1 MTLRLSEVVGQGYD
15 CFMRDESLYESIKGG
30 RASKKSATMALR
42 TIIRMMKYPDANMLV
57 VRKVYGTLKDSC
69 FANLLWAIDRLGVT
83 DYWKINTNPLLL
95 TYRPTGQQIIFRGLD
110 DPLKLTSITVRRG
123 KLCWVWLEEAYEV
136 TDPEAFRKL
145 EMSIRGELP
154 YGLFKQFTLT
164 FNPWRE
170 NWIKERFW
178 DHPRDNVFL

>member
-1 MTLRLSEVVGQGYD
+1 
-15 CFMRDESLYESIKGG
+15 
-30 RASKKSATMALR
+30 
-42 TIIRMMKYPDANMLV
+42 MLV
-57 VRKVYGTLKDSC
+57 VRRVYGTLKDSC

-83 DYWKINTNPLLL
+83 KRWKVNTNPLLL
-95 TYRPTGQQIIFRGLD
+95 TYIPTGQQIIFRGLD

-123 KLCWVWLEEAYEV
+123 KLCWVWVEEAYEV

-145 EMSIRGELP
+145 EMSIRGMLP
-154 YGLFKQFTLT
+154 PGLFKQFTLT

-178 DHPRDNVFL
+178 DNSEEDVFL